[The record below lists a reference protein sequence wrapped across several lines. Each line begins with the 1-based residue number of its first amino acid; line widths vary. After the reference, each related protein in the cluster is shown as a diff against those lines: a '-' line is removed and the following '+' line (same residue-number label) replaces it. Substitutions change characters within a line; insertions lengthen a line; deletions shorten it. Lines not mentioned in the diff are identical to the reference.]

1 MRETEICIKIPV
13 YKRQQYSK
21 GGGEPIQGTVLFG
34 KYRVIRVLGYG
45 RDSTVYLAWH
55 QELEEYRAVKR
66 VSRASGDA
74 GQFKKEALLL
84 KRLSHPAIPRV
95 YDLEEDPE
103 YYYLIEEFLEGSS
116 FCDLVE
122 ERGHLS
128 QEAVIRCGIQICS
141 LVHYL
146 HSAEEVPILYL
157 DLQPR
162 NLLLC
167 HGQVKL
173 LDFNH
178 AAPLREAN
186 ASPFR
191 YGTPGYCAP
200 EQMGKGALGVFTD
213 VYQIGKV
220 LAFLLTGSA
229 GEDSLR
235 RIPGSLGR
243 LIRTCTCT
251 DSLSRLPSADAV
263 RQELEDIGKKAGL
276 EVLGERP
283 LIAAFAAWRPGA
295 GATHLAIG
303 LCACLNHRGIPCL
316 YEERNESGDAWA
328 MAGQLKAEADSYG
341 ICTLSG
347 IPVRPRYG
355 QAVRLKPH
363 GFPAVVRDYG
373 THVREAAQ
381 DGAADLFVLVYGG
394 RWWDWRPEGLDPRPL
409 AMKKLVLCREAV
421 NAGSGRIRRP
431 EGTQHWRW
439 YRVPEFSDPF
449 LPDRKARELYR
460 LLWQEMPGTGKQIPA
475 KERGG
480 SLWDFFGNLRQQKS
494 DRGSSA

>member
-95 YDLEEDPE
+95 YDLEEDSE

-167 HGQVKL
+167 HG
-173 LDFNH
+173 
-178 AAPLREAN
+178 
-186 ASPFR
+186 
-191 YGTPGYCAP
+191 
-200 EQMGKGALGVFTD
+200 
-213 VYQIGKV
+213 
-220 LAFLLTGSA
+220 
-229 GEDSLR
+229 
-235 RIPGSLGR
+235 
-243 LIRTCTCT
+243 
-251 DSLSRLPSADAV
+251 
-263 RQELEDIGKKAGL
+263 
-276 EVLGERP
+276 
-283 LIAAFAAWRPGA
+283 
-295 GATHLAIG
+295 
-303 LCACLNHRGIPCL
+303 
-316 YEERNESGDAWA
+316 
-328 MAGQLKAEADSYG
+328 
-341 ICTLSG
+341 
-347 IPVRPRYG
+347 
-355 QAVRLKPH
+355 
-363 GFPAVVRDYG
+363 
-373 THVREAAQ
+373 
-381 DGAADLFVLVYGG
+381 
-394 RWWDWRPEGLDPRPL
+394 
-409 AMKKLVLCREAV
+409 
-421 NAGSGRIRRP
+421 
-431 EGTQHWRW
+431 
-439 YRVPEFSDPF
+439 
-449 LPDRKARELYR
+449 
-460 LLWQEMPGTGKQIPA
+460 
-475 KERGG
+475 
-480 SLWDFFGNLRQQKS
+480 
-494 DRGSSA
+494 